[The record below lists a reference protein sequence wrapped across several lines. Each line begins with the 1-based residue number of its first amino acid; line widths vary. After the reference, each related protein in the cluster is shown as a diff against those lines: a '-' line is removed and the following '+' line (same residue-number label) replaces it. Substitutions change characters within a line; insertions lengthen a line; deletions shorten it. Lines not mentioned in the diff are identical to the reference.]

1 MSDPSADHT
10 LGQRVLREHVASVY
24 DTYRIST
31 LTHMTFVVV
40 FGSIIYS
47 QLKNP
52 SLLFWLAGLLGA
64 DIYVYFTP
72 RWTPLRPARE
82 SAYWARKISRMVTL
96 VSMITAVVPWLIV
109 PYDNLPMTSL
119 LMAVIV
125 GSCARAAQSLWP
137 LKSALFGYTLPMS
150 LGLITALAW
159 QGDGLHL
166 FLAAAGAAY
175 LLLTLRAGIGQHKLL
190 TESLMLRFEN
200 EALAA
205 RLGEQIAATER
216 ASEEKTRFLGTA
228 SHDLR
233 QPLHAIA
240 LFGAALEN
248 ELRDRPEGRNAQRL
262 MRAVNALGASL
273 DTMLDVSRLDAGVIT
288 AVPQPVQL
296 DALFLPL
303 NHTFSARAEHKQ
315 LQLRVR
321 ASGLWVHSDPQLLH
335 RMLSNLMDN
344 ALKYTAHGG
353 VTVMARERGDSVWVE
368 VRDTGVGIAPEQ
380 SGRIFEE
387 FYQINNPGRDRSR
400 GLGIGLSIVQRL
412 SRLLGHPVQMHSR
425 PGRGTHFR
433 VVLPAARA
441 MAGGLVPAFPS
452 DTGEVQASQPKAAL
466 ALPGRVLLLDDE
478 LEIREA
484 MTGLL
489 RSHSI
494 DAHAVADEAG
504 AAAALQWARREGRP
518 FDLLLCDY
526 RLADG
531 ADGLDA
537 GLRLSQGAGRGEG
550 EGEGAAEIPL
560 LLITG
565 ETSPARLQ
573 RVRESQVPVLFK
585 PVVAAALF
593 QAMAELAAPKPASP
607 LQPSVL
613 ENIGSH

>member
-1 MSDPSADHT
+1 VLNDPAADVV

-24 DTYRIST
+24 DTYSAST
-31 LTHMTFVVV
+31 LTHLCFVAV
-40 FGSIIYS
+40 FGAILYA
-47 QLKNP
+47 QLHDP
-52 SLLFWLAGLLGA
+52 RLLFWMAGMVLA
-64 DIYVYFTP
+64 DIYVFFTP
-72 RWTPLRPARE
+72 RWYPARPAVE
-82 SAYWARKISRMVTL
+82 SPYWARKISRLVTL
-96 VSMITAVVPWLIV
+96 VSMVTAVVPWLVV
-109 PYDNLPMTSL
+109 PAGNLPMTSL

-125 GSCARAAQSLWP
+125 GSCARASQSLWP
-137 LKSALFGYTLPMS
+137 LKPALFGYTLPMS
-150 LGLITALAW
+150 LGMITALAW

-175 LLLTLRAGIGQHKLL
+175 LMLTLHAGIRQHRLLTD
-190 TESLMLRFEN
+190 SLMLRFEN

-216 ASEEKTRFLGTA
+216 ASLEKTRFLGTA

-248 ELRDRPEGRNAQRL
+248 ELRNRPEGRNAERL

-273 DTMLDVSRLDAGVIT
+273 DTMLDVSRLDAGVV
-288 AVPQPVQL
+288 VPEVQAVQL

-303 NHTFSARAEHKQ
+303 NHTFSARAEQKS

-321 ASGLWVHSDPQLLH
+321 ASGLWVRSDPQLLH

-344 ALKYTAHGG
+344 ALKYTASGG
-353 VTVMARERGDSVWVE
+353 VTVIARDRGETVWIE
-368 VRDTGVGIAPEQ
+368 VRDTGIGIAPEQ

-387 FYQINNPGRDRSR
+387 FYQVDNPGRDRSH

-425 PGRGTHFR
+425 LGRGTHFR
-433 VVLPAARA
+433 LVVQAANAQASALAGPFPPQAAAADAEEQRRRGAARLPA
-441 MAGGLVPAFPS
+441 
-452 DTGEVQASQPKAAL
+452 
-466 ALPGRVLLLDDE
+466 RVLLLDDE
-478 LEIREA
+478 QEIREA

-489 RSHSI
+489 RSH
-494 DAHAVADEAG
+494 AVEAQAVGDEAS
-504 AAAALQWARREGRP
+504 AARALAQARGEGRP
-518 FDLLLCDY
+518 FELLLCDY

-537 GLRLSQGAGRGEG
+537 GLRLSRAGDGAT
-550 EGEGAAEIPL
+550 PL

-565 ETSPARLQ
+565 ETSPDRLL
-573 RVRESQVPVLFK
+573 RVRESRVPVLFK
-585 PVVAAALF
+585 PVVANRLLE
-593 QAMAELAAPKPASP
+593 AMSEAVLAR
-607 LQPSVL
+607 
-613 ENIGSH
+613 

>member
-1 MSDPSADHT
+1 MASNDPHADHS

-24 DTYRIST
+24 DTYVAST
-31 LTHMTFVVV
+31 LTHMAFVVV
-40 FGSIIYS
+40 FGCIIYS
-47 QLKNP
+47 QLGNA
-52 SLLFWLAGLLGA
+52 SLLFWIGGLVMA
-64 DIYVYFTP
+64 DIYVFFTP

-125 GSCARAAQSLWP
+125 GSCARASQSLWP

-216 ASEEKTRFLGTA
+216 ASQEKTRFLGTA

-248 ELRDRPEGRNAQRL
+248 ELRDRPEGRNAERL

-288 AVPQPVQL
+288 AAPQAVQL

-303 NHTFSARAEHKQ
+303 NHTFSARAEQKQ

-344 ALKYTAHGG
+344 ALKYTASGG
-353 VTVMARERGDSVWVE
+353 VTVMARARDDSVWVE
-368 VRDTGVGIAPEQ
+368 VRDTGIGIAPEQ

-387 FYQINNPGRDRSR
+387 FYQIDNPGRDRSR

-433 VVLPAARA
+433 VVLPMTQAHAGAMAPTLAATAGAGDVQAPQAAAR
-441 MAGGLVPAFPS
+441 P
-452 DTGEVQASQPKAAL
+452 
-466 ALPGRVLLLDDE
+466 ALPTLPRRVLLLDDE
-478 LEIREA
+478 FEIREA

-489 RSHSI
+489 RSHAI
-494 DAHAVADEAG
+494 DAHAVADEND
-504 AAAALQWARREGRP
+504 AAAALRQASGEGRP

-531 ADGLDA
+531 VDGLDA
-537 GLRLSQGAGRGEG
+537 GLRLAHKGAERGVD
-550 EGEGAAEIPL
+550 AAMPL

-565 ETSPARLQ
+565 ETSPDRLL
-573 RVRESQVPVLFK
+573 RVRESKVPVLFK
-585 PVVAAALF
+585 PVVAAELL
-593 QAMAELAAPKPASP
+593 QVMAQLVAKKPTPEPAAID
-607 LQPSVL
+607 V
-613 ENIGSH
+613 

>member
-1 MSDPSADHT
+1 MLNDPAADVV

-24 DTYRIST
+24 DTYSAST
-31 LTHMTFVVV
+31 LTHLCFVAV
-40 FGSIIYS
+40 FGAILYA
-47 QLKNP
+47 QLHDP
-52 SLLFWLAGLLGA
+52 RLLFWMAGMVLA
-64 DIYVYFTP
+64 DIYVFFTP
-72 RWTPLRPARE
+72 RWYPARPAVE
-82 SAYWARKISRMVTL
+82 SPYWARKISRLVTL
-96 VSMITAVVPWLIV
+96 VSMVTAVVPWLVV
-109 PYDNLPMTSL
+109 PAGNLPMTSL

-125 GSCARAAQSLWP
+125 GSCARASQSLWP
-137 LKSALFGYTLPMS
+137 LKPALFGYTLPMS
-150 LGLITALAW
+150 LGMITALAW

-175 LLLTLRAGIGQHKLL
+175 LMLTLHAGIRQHRLLTD
-190 TESLMLRFEN
+190 SLMLRFEN

-216 ASEEKTRFLGTA
+216 ASLEKTRFLGTA

-248 ELRDRPEGRNAQRL
+248 ELRNRPEGRNAERL

-273 DTMLDVSRLDAGVIT
+273 DTMLDVSRLDAGVV
-288 AVPQPVQL
+288 VPEVQAVQL

-303 NHTFSARAEHKQ
+303 NHTFSARAEQKS

-321 ASGLWVHSDPQLLH
+321 ASGLWVRSDPQLLH

-344 ALKYTAHGG
+344 ALKYTASGG
-353 VTVMARERGDSVWVE
+353 VTVMARDRGETVWIE
-368 VRDTGVGIAPEQ
+368 VRDTGIGIAPEQ

-387 FYQINNPGRDRSR
+387 FYQVDNPGRDRSH

-425 PGRGTHFR
+425 LGRGTHFR
-433 VVLPAARA
+433 LVVQAANAQASALAGPFPPQAAAADAEEQRRRGAARLPA
-441 MAGGLVPAFPS
+441 
-452 DTGEVQASQPKAAL
+452 
-466 ALPGRVLLLDDE
+466 RVLLLDDE
-478 LEIREA
+478 QEIREA

-489 RSHSI
+489 RSH
-494 DAHAVADEAG
+494 AVEAQAVGDEAS
-504 AAAALQWARREGRP
+504 AARALAQARGEGRP
-518 FDLLLCDY
+518 FELLLCDY

-537 GLRLSQGAGRGEG
+537 GLRLSRAGDGAT
-550 EGEGAAEIPL
+550 PL

-565 ETSPARLQ
+565 ETSPDRLL
-573 RVRESQVPVLFK
+573 RVRESRVPVLFK
-585 PVVAAALF
+585 PVVANRLLE
-593 QAMAELAAPKPASP
+593 AMSEAVLAR
-607 LQPSVL
+607 
-613 ENIGSH
+613 

>member
-1 MSDPSADHT
+1 VQPAAPNAPSAEHE

-24 DTYRIST
+24 STYRVST
-31 LTHMTFVVV
+31 LTHMAFVVV

-47 QLKNP
+47 QLKDP
-52 SLLFWLAGLLGA
+52 SLLFWLAGLLMA
-64 DIYVYFTP
+64 DIYVFFTP
-72 RWTPLRPARE
+72 RWTPTRPARE

-96 VSMITAVVPWLIV
+96 VSMVTAVVPWLIV
-109 PYDNLPMTSL
+109 PHDNLPMTSL

-137 LKSALFGYTLPMS
+137 LKPALFGYTMPMS
-150 LGLITALAW
+150 LGMIPALAW

-175 LLLTLRAGIGQHKLL
+175 LLLTLHAGIGQHKLL

-216 ASEEKTRFLGTA
+216 ASEEKPRFLGTA

-248 ELRDRPEGRNAQRL
+248 ELRDRPEGRNAERL

-288 AVPQPVQL
+288 PAPQPVQL

-303 NHTFSARAEHKQ
+303 NHTFAARAEQKQ

-321 ASGLWVHSDPQLLH
+321 ASGLWVQSDPQLLH

-344 ALKYTAHGG
+344 ALKYTMRGG
-353 VTVMARERGDSVWVE
+353 VTVTARERGDAVWIE
-368 VRDTGVGIAPEQ
+368 VRDTGIGIAPEQ

-433 VVLPAARA
+433 VVVPAVSTPARSGALAPAAA
-441 MAGGLVPAFPS
+441 VPEA
-452 DTGEVQASQPKAAL
+452 ASRHAAAL
-466 ALPGRVLLLDDE
+466 ALPSRVLLLDDA

-489 RSHSI
+489 RSHAI
-494 DAHAVADEAG
+494 DAHAVADEAD
-504 AAAALQWARREGRP
+504 AAAALRRAIGEGRP

-537 GLRLSQGAGRGEG
+537 GLRLSQA
-550 EGEGAAEIPL
+550 EGAATPL

-565 ETSPARLQ
+565 ETSPDRLQ
-573 RVRESQVPVLFK
+573 RVRESRVPVLFK
-585 PVVAAALF
+585 PVVADLLL
-593 QAMAELAAPKPASP
+593 QAMAEVAVAR
-607 LQPSVL
+607 
-613 ENIGSH
+613 

>member
-1 MSDPSADHT
+1 VPAAAQDYPSADIA
-10 LGQRVLREHVASVY
+10 LAQRVLRENIASVY
-24 DTYRIST
+24 STYIAST
-31 LTHMTFVVV
+31 LTHMVFVIV
-40 FGSIIYS
+40 FGAIIYS
-47 QLKNP
+47 QLKDP
-52 SLLFWLAGLLGA
+52 SLLFWLAALLIA
-64 DIYVYFTP
+64 DIYVLFTP
-72 RWTPLRPARE
+72 RWTPGRPAHE

-96 VSMITAVVPWLIV
+96 VSMVTAVVPWLIV
-109 PYDNLPMTSL
+109 PHNNLPMTSL
-119 LMAVIV
+119 LMTVIV

-137 LKSALFGYTLPMS
+137 LKPALFGYTMPMS
-150 LGLITALAW
+150 LGMITALAW

-175 LLLTLRAGIGQHKLL
+175 LLLTLHAGTGQHKLL

-200 EALAA
+200 EALAV

-248 ELRDRPEGRNAQRL
+248 ELRGRPEGRNAERL
-262 MRAVNALGASL
+262 MRAVNALGTSL

-288 AVPQPVQL
+288 PAPQPVQL

-303 NHTFSARAEHKQ
+303 NHTFAARAEQKE

-344 ALKYTAHGG
+344 ALKYTARGG
-353 VTVMARERGDSVWVE
+353 VTVTARDRGDTVWIE
-368 VRDTGVGIAPEQ
+368 VRDSGIGIAREQ
-380 SGRIFEE
+380 SSRIFEE
-387 FYQINNPGRDRSR
+387 FYQVNNPGRDRSR

-425 PGRGTHFR
+425 PGRGTFFR
-433 VVLPAARA
+433 VVVPAIGAPAGTPMAAPCVADAPAAFRN
-441 MAGGLVPAFPS
+441 P
-452 DTGEVQASQPKAAL
+452 AL

-489 RSHSI
+489 RSHAV
-494 DAHAVADEAG
+494 DAHAVDSEAA
-504 AAAALQWARREGRP
+504 AAAALRQAAAEGRP
-518 FDLLLCDY
+518 FALLLCDY

-537 GLRLSQGAGRGEG
+537 GLRLSQGDDD
-550 EGEGAAEIPL
+550 GAATPL

-565 ETSPARLQ
+565 ETSPDRLQ
-573 RVRESQVPVLFK
+573 RVRESRVPVLFK
-585 PVVAAALF
+585 PVAAESLLR
-593 QAMAELAAPKPASP
+593 AMTELGAR
-607 LQPSVL
+607 
-613 ENIGSH
+613 

>member
-1 MSDPSADHT
+1 MSVQPAAPSTPVADHE

-24 DTYRIST
+24 STYRVST
-31 LTHMTFVVV
+31 LTHMAFVVV

-47 QLKNP
+47 QLKDP
-52 SLLFWLAGLLGA
+52 SLLFWLAGLLMA
-64 DIYVYFTP
+64 DIYVFFTP
-72 RWTPLRPARE
+72 RWNPSRPARE

-96 VSMITAVVPWLIV
+96 VSMVTAVVPWLIV
-109 PYDNLPMTSL
+109 PHDNLPMTSL

-137 LKSALFGYTLPMS
+137 LKPALFGYTMPMS
-150 LGLITALAW
+150 LGMITALAW
-159 QGDGLHL
+159 QGDVLHL

-175 LLLTLRAGIGQHKLL
+175 LVLTLYAGIGQHKLL

-248 ELRDRPEGRNAQRL
+248 ELRDRPEGRNAERL

-288 AVPQPVQL
+288 PAPQPVQL

-303 NHTFSARAEHKQ
+303 NHTFGARAEQKQ

-321 ASGLWVHSDPQLLH
+321 ASGLWVQSDPQLLH

-344 ALKYTAHGG
+344 ALKYTMRGG
-353 VTVMARERGDSVWVE
+353 VTVTARERGDAVWIE
-368 VRDTGVGIAPEQ
+368 VRDTGIGIAPEQ

-433 VVLPAARA
+433 VVVPAAST
-441 MAGGLVPAFPS
+441 PARS
-452 DTGEVQASQPKAAL
+452 GALASAAAAPEAASRHAAAL
-466 ALPGRVLLLDDE
+466 TLPGRVLLLDDE

-489 RSHSI
+489 RSHAI
-494 DAHAVADEAG
+494 DAHAVADEAD
-504 AAAALQWARREGRP
+504 AAAALRQAIGEGRP

-537 GLRLSQGAGRGEG
+537 GLRLSQA
-550 EGEGAAEIPL
+550 EGAATPL

-565 ETSPARLQ
+565 ETSPDRLQ

-585 PVVAAALF
+585 PVVADLLL
-593 QAMAELAAPKPASP
+593 QAMAEVAVAR
-607 LQPSVL
+607 
-613 ENIGSH
+613 

>member
-1 MSDPSADHT
+1 LNVPTQGSNDPLAGHT
-10 LGQRVLREHVASVY
+10 LAQRVLRENIASVY
-24 DTYRIST
+24 STYIAST
-31 LTHMTFVVV
+31 LTHIAFVLV
-40 FGSIIYS
+40 FGAIIYS
-47 QLKNP
+47 QLKDP
-52 SLLFWLAGLLGA
+52 SLLFWAGTLLAA
-64 DIYVYFTP
+64 DLYVLFTP
-72 RWTPLRPARE
+72 RWTPERPARE

-96 VSMITAVVPWLIV
+96 VSMVTAVVPWLIV
-109 PYDNLPMTSL
+109 PHDNLPMTSL
-119 LMAVIV
+119 LLAVIV

-137 LKSALFGYTLPMS
+137 LKSALFGYTMPMS
-150 LGLITALAW
+150 MGMITALAW

-175 LLLTLRAGIGQHKLL
+175 LLLTLHAGVGQHKLL
-190 TESLMLRFEN
+190 TASLMLRFEN

-248 ELRDRPEGRNAQRL
+248 ELRDRPEGRNAERL

-273 DTMLDVSRLDAGVIT
+273 DTMLDISRLDAGVIT
-288 AVPQPVQL
+288 PAPQPVQL

-303 NHTFSARAEHKQ
+303 NHTFAARAEHQQ

-321 ASGLWVHSDPQLLH
+321 ASGLWVRSDPQLLH

-344 ALKYTAHGG
+344 ALKYTARGG
-353 VTVMARERGDSVWVE
+353 VTVTARDRGDAVWIE
-368 VRDTGVGIAPEQ
+368 VRDSGIGIAPEQ

-387 FYQINNPGRDRSR
+387 FYQVDNPGRDRSR

-425 PGRGTHFR
+425 PGRGTFFR
-433 VVLPAARA
+433 VVVPAVGAPAGALSAVAAAPSALRRGPMPALPA
-441 MAGGLVPAFPS
+441 
-452 DTGEVQASQPKAAL
+452 
-466 ALPGRVLLLDDE
+466 RVLLLDDE

-484 MTGLL
+484 MMGLL
-489 RSHSI
+489 RSHAV
-494 DAHAVADEAG
+494 DAHAVADEE
-504 AAAALQWARREGRP
+504 AAADALRRAAAEGRP
-518 FDLLLCDY
+518 FELLLCDY

-537 GLRLSQGAGRGEG
+537 GLRLSQGAAGQGG
-550 EGEGAAEIPL
+550 GAATPL

-565 ETSPARLQ
+565 ETSPDRLL
-573 RVRESQVPVLFK
+573 RVRESRVPVLFK
-585 PVVAAALF
+585 PVAAESLLR
-593 QAMAELAAPKPASP
+593 AMVEAAPSA
-607 LQPSVL
+607 
-613 ENIGSH
+613 

>member
-1 MSDPSADHT
+1 MSEAVVALNDPLADHS

-24 DTYRIST
+24 STYGVST
-31 LTHMTFVVV
+31 LTHMAFVVV

-47 QLKNP
+47 QLKDP
-52 SLLFWLAGLLGA
+52 SLLFWMAGLLMA
-64 DIYVYFTP
+64 DIYVFFTP
-72 RWTPLRPARE
+72 RWTPSRPAHE
-82 SAYWARKISRMVTL
+82 SSYWARKISRLVTL
-96 VSMITAVVPWLIV
+96 VSMVSAVVPWLIV
-109 PYDNLPMTSL
+109 PHDNLPMTSL

-137 LKSALFGYTLPMS
+137 LKAALFGYTMPMS
-150 LGLITALAW
+150 LGMITALAW

-166 FLAAAGAAY
+166 FLAIAGAAY
-175 LLLTLRAGIGQHKLL
+175 LLLTLHAGIGQHKLL
-190 TESLMLRFEN
+190 TQSLMLRFEN

-248 ELRDRPEGRNAQRL
+248 ELRDRPEGRNAERL

-273 DTMLDVSRLDAGVIT
+273 DTMLDISRLDAGVIT
-288 AVPQPVQL
+288 PAPQSVQL

-303 NHTFSARAEHKQ
+303 NHTFSARAEQKQ

-321 ASGLWVHSDPQLLH
+321 ASGLWVRSDPQLLH

-344 ALKYTAHGG
+344 ALKYTARGG
-353 VTVMARERGDSVWVE
+353 VTVTARDRGDAVWIE
-368 VRDTGVGIAPEQ
+368 VRDSGIGIAPEQ
-380 SGRIFEE
+380 SSRIFEE
-387 FYQINNPGRDRSR
+387 FYQIDNPGRDRSR

-433 VVLPAARA
+433 VVLPAVDA
-441 MAGGLVPAFPS
+441 
-452 DTGEVQASQPKAAL
+452 QADMRVRQLSQTAVEAL
-466 ALPGRVLLLDDE
+466 ERERQWQGRPALPGRVLLLDDE

-484 MTGLL
+484 MMGLL
-489 RSHSI
+489 RSHAI

-504 AAAALQWARREGRP
+504 AAAALQQASREGRP
-518 FDLLLCDY
+518 FELLVCDY

-537 GLRLSQGAGRGEG
+537 GLRLSQGQ
-550 EGEGAAEIPL
+550 GAAIPL

-565 ETSPARLQ
+565 ETAPERLQ
-573 RVRESQVPVLFK
+573 RVRESKVPVLFK
-585 PVVAAALF
+585 PVVADSLLR
-593 QAMAELAAPKPASP
+593 AMAEVAVAR
-607 LQPSVL
+607 
-613 ENIGSH
+613 

>member
-1 MSDPSADHT
+1 LSVQSVAPNDPPADHA
-10 LGQRVLREHVASVY
+10 LAQRVLREHVASVY
-24 DTYRIST
+24 DTYRTST
-31 LTHMTFVVV
+31 LTHMAFVVV
-40 FGSIIYS
+40 FGAIIYS

-52 SLLFWLAGLLGA
+52 NLLFWLAGLLMV
-64 DIYVYFTP
+64 DVYVFFTP
-72 RWTPLRPARE
+72 RWNPSRPARE

-96 VSMITAVVPWLIV
+96 VSMVTAVVPWLIV

-119 LMAVIV
+119 LMAVVV
-125 GSCARAAQSLWP
+125 GSCSRAAQSLWP
-137 LKSALFGYTLPMS
+137 LKAALFGYTLPMS
-150 LGLITALAW
+150 LGLLTALAW

-216 ASEEKTRFLGTA
+216 ASEEKTRFLGAA

-248 ELRDRPEGRNAQRL
+248 ELRGRPESRNAERL

-288 AVPQPVQL
+288 PVPQPVQL

-303 NHTFSARAEHKQ
+303 NHTFAARAEQKQ

-344 ALKYTAHGG
+344 ALKYTARGG
-353 VTVMARERGDSVWVE
+353 VTVTARERGDAVWIE
-368 VRDTGVGIAPEQ
+368 VRDSGIGIAPEQ

-412 SRLLGHPVQMHSR
+412 SLLLRHPVQMRSR
-425 PGRGTHFR
+425 LGRGTHFR
-433 VVLPAARA
+433 VVVPAVSAAERAVAGVPAPAAMTGATTEKRSS
-441 MAGGLVPAFPS
+441 PAPVLPS
-452 DTGEVQASQPKAAL
+452 
-466 ALPGRVLLLDDE
+466 RVLLLDDE

-489 RSHSI
+489 RSHAI

-504 AAAALQWARREGRP
+504 AAAALRQAIGEGRP

-537 GLRLSQGAGRGEG
+537 GLRLSQGQGGSAGV
-550 EGEGAAEIPL
+550 PL

-565 ETSPARLQ
+565 ETSPDRLQ
-573 RVRESQVPVLFK
+573 RVRESRVPVLFK
-585 PVVAAALF
+585 PVVAASLL
-593 QAMAELAAPKPASP
+593 QAMAELVTAKQPLRPAA
-607 LQPSVL
+607 
-613 ENIGSH
+613 

>member
-1 MSDPSADHT
+1 LSVQPAAPNAPTADHA

-24 DTYRIST
+24 STYSAST
-31 LTHMTFVVV
+31 LTHMAFVVV

-47 QLKNP
+47 QLKDP
-52 SLLFWLAGLLGA
+52 SLLFWLAGLLMA
-64 DIYVYFTP
+64 DIYVFFTP
-72 RWTPLRPARE
+72 RWNPSRPVRE
-82 SAYWARKISRMVTL
+82 SAYWARKISRVVTL
-96 VSMITAVVPWLIV
+96 VSMVTAVVPWLIV
-109 PYDNLPMTSL
+109 PHNNLPMTSL

-137 LKSALFGYTLPMS
+137 LKPALFGYTMPMS
-150 LGLITALAW
+150 LGMITALAW

-175 LLLTLRAGIGQHKLL
+175 LLLTLYAGIGQHKLL

-248 ELRDRPEGRNAQRL
+248 ELRDRPEGRNAERL

-288 AVPQPVQL
+288 PAPQPVQL

-303 NHTFSARAEHKQ
+303 NHTFAARAEHKE

-321 ASGLWVHSDPQLLH
+321 ASGLWVYSDPQLLH

-344 ALKYTAHGG
+344 ALKYTMRGG
-353 VTVMARERGDSVWVE
+353 VTVTARERGEAVWIE
-368 VRDTGVGIAPEQ
+368 VRDTGIGIAPEQ

-433 VVLPAARA
+433 VVVPIASAPERAQAELAAA
-441 MAGGLVPAFPS
+441 SLNEAASAGERKVS
-452 DTGEVQASQPKAAL
+452 TL

-489 RSHSI
+489 RSHAI
-494 DAHAVADEAG
+494 DAHAVSDEAG
-504 AAAALQWARREGRP
+504 AAAALRQAAREGRP

-531 ADGLDA
+531 VDGLDA
-537 GLRLSQGAGRGEG
+537 GLRLSQS
-550 EGEGAAEIPL
+550 EGAATPL

-565 ETSPARLQ
+565 ETSPDRLQ

-585 PVVAAALF
+585 PVVADLLL
-593 QAMAELAAPKPASP
+593 QAMAEVAVAR
-607 LQPSVL
+607 
-613 ENIGSH
+613 

>member
-1 MSDPSADHT
+1 MSVQPAAPNAPTADHA

-24 DTYRIST
+24 STYGIST
-31 LTHMTFVVV
+31 LTHMAFVVV

-47 QLKNP
+47 QLKDP
-52 SLLFWLAGLLGA
+52 SLLFWLAGLLMA
-64 DIYVYFTP
+64 DIYVFFTP
-72 RWTPLRPARE
+72 RWTPSRPVRE
-82 SAYWARKISRMVTL
+82 SAYWARKISRVVTL
-96 VSMITAVVPWLIV
+96 VSMVTAVVPWLIV
-109 PYDNLPMTSL
+109 PHNNLPMTSL

-137 LKSALFGYTLPMS
+137 LKPALFGYTMPMS
-150 LGLITALAW
+150 LGMITALAW

-175 LLLTLRAGIGQHKLL
+175 LLLTLYAGIGQHKLL

-248 ELRDRPEGRNAQRL
+248 ELRDRPEGRNAERL

-288 AVPQPVQL
+288 PAPQPVQL

-303 NHTFSARAEHKQ
+303 NHTFAARAEQKE

-344 ALKYTAHGG
+344 ALKYTTRGG
-353 VTVMARERGDSVWVE
+353 VTVTARERGEAVWIE
-368 VRDTGVGIAPEQ
+368 VRDTGIGIPPEQ

-433 VVLPAARA
+433 VVVPVASAPERAQAGLAPAS
-441 MAGGLVPAFPS
+441 MNEVTSAGERKVS
-452 DTGEVQASQPKAAL
+452 TL

-489 RSHSI
+489 RSHAI
-494 DAHAVADEAG
+494 DAHAVSDEAG
-504 AAAALQWARREGRP
+504 AAAALRQATREGRP

-537 GLRLSQGAGRGEG
+537 GLRLSQAD
-550 EGEGAAEIPL
+550 GAATPL

-565 ETSPARLQ
+565 ETSPDRLQ

-585 PVVAAALF
+585 PVVADLLL
-593 QAMAELAAPKPASP
+593 QAMAEVA
-607 LQPSVL
+607 VTR
-613 ENIGSH
+613 

>member
-1 MSDPSADHT
+1 MLNDPAADVV

-24 DTYRIST
+24 DTYSAST
-31 LTHMTFVVV
+31 LTHLCFVAV
-40 FGSIIYS
+40 FGAILYA
-47 QLKNP
+47 QLHDP
-52 SLLFWLAGLLGA
+52 RLLFWMAGMVLA
-64 DIYVYFTP
+64 DIYVFFTP
-72 RWTPLRPARE
+72 RWYPARPAVE
-82 SAYWARKISRMVTL
+82 SPYWARKISRLVTL
-96 VSMITAVVPWLIV
+96 VSMVTAVVPWLVV
-109 PYDNLPMTSL
+109 PAGNLPMTSL

-125 GSCARAAQSLWP
+125 GSCARASQSLWP
-137 LKSALFGYTLPMS
+137 LKPALFGYTLPMS
-150 LGLITALAW
+150 LGMITALAW

-175 LLLTLRAGIGQHKLL
+175 LMLTLHAGIRQHRLLTD
-190 TESLMLRFEN
+190 SLMLRFEN

-216 ASEEKTRFLGTA
+216 ASLEKTRFLGTA

-248 ELRDRPEGRNAQRL
+248 ELRNRPEGRNAERL

-273 DTMLDVSRLDAGVIT
+273 DTMLDVSRLDAGVV
-288 AVPQPVQL
+288 VPEVQAVQL

-303 NHTFSARAEHKQ
+303 NHTFSARAEQKS

-321 ASGLWVHSDPQLLH
+321 ASGLWVRSDPQLLH

-344 ALKYTAHGG
+344 ALKYTASGG
-353 VTVMARERGDSVWVE
+353 VTVIARHRGETVWIE
-368 VRDTGVGIAPEQ
+368 VRDTGIGIAPEQ

-387 FYQINNPGRDRSR
+387 FYQVDNPGRDRSH

-425 PGRGTHFR
+425 LGRGTHFR
-433 VVLPAARA
+433 LVVQAANAQASALAGPFPPQAAAADAEEQRRRGAARLPA
-441 MAGGLVPAFPS
+441 
-452 DTGEVQASQPKAAL
+452 
-466 ALPGRVLLLDDE
+466 RVLLLDDE
-478 LEIREA
+478 QEIREA

-489 RSHSI
+489 RSH
-494 DAHAVADEAG
+494 AVEAQAVGDEAS
-504 AAAALQWARREGRP
+504 AARALAQARGEGRP
-518 FDLLLCDY
+518 FELLLCDY

-537 GLRLSQGAGRGEG
+537 GLRLSRAGDV
-550 EGEGAAEIPL
+550 ATPL

-565 ETSPARLQ
+565 ETSPDRLL
-573 RVRESQVPVLFK
+573 RVRESRVPVLFK
-585 PVVAAALF
+585 PVVANRLLE
-593 QAMAELAAPKPASP
+593 AMSEAVLAR
-607 LQPSVL
+607 
-613 ENIGSH
+613 

>member
-1 MSDPSADHT
+1 MPAAAPSDPPADHD
-10 LGQRVLREHVASVY
+10 LAQRVLRENIASVY
-24 DTYRIST
+24 STYIAST
-31 LTHMTFVVV
+31 LTHMVFVIV
-40 FGSIIYS
+40 FGAIIYS
-47 QLKNP
+47 QLKDP
-52 SLLFWLAGLLGA
+52 SLLFWLGALLTA
-64 DIYVYFTP
+64 DIYVLFTP
-72 RWTPLRPARE
+72 RWTPDRPARE

-96 VSMITAVVPWLIV
+96 VSMVTAVVPWLIV
-109 PYDNLPMTSL
+109 PHNNLPMTSL
-119 LMAVIV
+119 LMTVIV

-137 LKSALFGYTLPMS
+137 LKPALFGYTMPMS
-150 LGLITALAW
+150 LGMITALAW

-175 LLLTLRAGIGQHKLL
+175 LLLTLYAGIGQHKLL

-248 ELRDRPEGRNAQRL
+248 ELRDRPEGRNAERL

-288 AVPQPVQL
+288 PVPQPVQL

-303 NHTFSARAEHKQ
+303 NHTFSARAEQKE

-344 ALKYTAHGG
+344 ALKYTMRGG
-353 VTVMARERGDSVWVE
+353 VTVTARERGESVWIE
-368 VRDTGVGIAPEQ
+368 VRDTGIGIPPEQ

-433 VVLPAARA
+433 VVVPIASAFERAPAGLPPASLAEASAADER
-441 MAGGLVPAFPS
+441 S
-452 DTGEVQASQPKAAL
+452 ASAL

-484 MTGLL
+484 MMGLL

-494 DAHAVADEAG
+494 DAHAVASE
-504 AAAALQWARREGRP
+504 AAADAALRHAAREGRP
-518 FDLLLCDY
+518 FDLLMCDY

-531 ADGLDA
+531 VDGLDA
-537 GLRLSQGAGRGEG
+537 GLRLSQSG
-550 EGEGAAEIPL
+550 GAAMPL

-565 ETSPARLQ
+565 ETSPDRLQ

-585 PVVAAALF
+585 PVVADQLLL
-593 QAMAELAAPKPASP
+593 AMAELTVAR
-607 LQPSVL
+607 
-613 ENIGSH
+613 

>member
-1 MSDPSADHT
+1 VLNDPAADVV

-24 DTYRIST
+24 DTYSAST
-31 LTHMTFVVV
+31 LTHLCFVAV
-40 FGSIIYS
+40 FGAILYA
-47 QLKNP
+47 QLHDP
-52 SLLFWLAGLLGA
+52 RLLFWMAGMVLA
-64 DIYVYFTP
+64 DVYVFFTP
-72 RWTPLRPARE
+72 RWYPARPALE
-82 SAYWARKISRMVTL
+82 SPYWARKISRLVTL
-96 VSMITAVVPWLIV
+96 VSMVTAVVPWLVV
-109 PYDNLPMTSL
+109 PAGNLPMTSL

-125 GSCARAAQSLWP
+125 GSCARASQSLWP
-137 LKSALFGYTLPMS
+137 LKPALFGYTLPMS
-150 LGLITALAW
+150 LGMITALAW

-175 LLLTLRAGIGQHKLL
+175 LMLTLHAGIRQHRLLTD
-190 TESLMLRFEN
+190 SLMLRFEN

-216 ASEEKTRFLGTA
+216 ASQEKTRFLGTA

-248 ELRDRPEGRNAQRL
+248 ELRNRPEGRNAERL

-273 DTMLDVSRLDAGVIT
+273 DTMLDVSRLDAGVV
-288 AVPQPVQL
+288 VPEVQAVQL

-303 NHTFSARAEHKQ
+303 NHTFSARAEQKS

-321 ASGLWVHSDPQLLH
+321 ASGLWVRSDPQLLH

-344 ALKYTAHGG
+344 ALKYTRSGG
-353 VTVMARERGDSVWVE
+353 VTVIARDRGDTVWIE

-387 FYQINNPGRDRSR
+387 FYQVDNPGRDRSR

-425 PGRGTHFR
+425 LGRGTHFR
-433 VVLPAARA
+433 LVVQAANAQASALAGPFPPQAAAADAEERRRRSAARLPA
-441 MAGGLVPAFPS
+441 
-452 DTGEVQASQPKAAL
+452 
-466 ALPGRVLLLDDE
+466 RVLLLDDE
-478 LEIREA
+478 QEIREA

-489 RSHSI
+489 RSH
-494 DAHAVADEAG
+494 AVEALAVDDE
-504 AAAALQWARREGRP
+504 AAAARALARARGEGRP
-518 FDLLLCDY
+518 FELLLCDY

-531 ADGLDA
+531 VDGLDV
-537 GLRLSQGAGRGEG
+537 GLRLSRLGER
-550 EGEGAAEIPL
+550 ATPL

-565 ETSPARLQ
+565 ETSPDRLL
-573 RVRESQVPVLFK
+573 RVRESRVPVLFK
-585 PVVAAALF
+585 PVVADRLLE
-593 QAMAELAAPKPASP
+593 AMSEAVRAR
-607 LQPSVL
+607 
-613 ENIGSH
+613 

>member
-1 MSDPSADHT
+1 MLNDPAADVV

-24 DTYRIST
+24 DTYSAST
-31 LTHMTFVVV
+31 LTHLCFVAV
-40 FGSIIYS
+40 FGAILYA
-47 QLKNP
+47 QLHDP
-52 SLLFWLAGLLGA
+52 RLLFWMAGMVLA
-64 DIYVYFTP
+64 DIYVFFTP
-72 RWTPLRPARE
+72 RWYPARPAVE
-82 SAYWARKISRMVTL
+82 SPYWARKISRLVTL
-96 VSMITAVVPWLIV
+96 VSMVTAVVPWLVV
-109 PYDNLPMTSL
+109 PAGNLPMTSL

-125 GSCARAAQSLWP
+125 GSCARASQSLWP
-137 LKSALFGYTLPMS
+137 LKPALFGYTLPMS
-150 LGLITALAW
+150 LGMITALAW

-175 LLLTLRAGIGQHKLL
+175 LMLTLHAGIRQHRLLTD
-190 TESLMLRFEN
+190 SLMLRFEN

-216 ASEEKTRFLGTA
+216 ASLEKTRFLGTA

-248 ELRDRPEGRNAQRL
+248 ELRNRPEGRNAERL

-273 DTMLDVSRLDAGVIT
+273 DTMLDVSRLDAGVV
-288 AVPQPVQL
+288 VPEVQAVQL

-303 NHTFSARAEHKQ
+303 NHTFSARAEQKS

-321 ASGLWVHSDPQLLH
+321 ASGLWVRSDPQLLH

-344 ALKYTAHGG
+344 ALKYTASGG
-353 VTVMARERGDSVWVE
+353 VTVIARDRGETVWIE
-368 VRDTGVGIAPEQ
+368 VRDTGIGIAPEQ

-387 FYQINNPGRDRSR
+387 FYQVDNPGRDRSH

-425 PGRGTHFR
+425 LGRGTHFR
-433 VVLPAARA
+433 LVVQAANAQASALAGPFPPQAAAADAEEQRRRGAARLPA
-441 MAGGLVPAFPS
+441 
-452 DTGEVQASQPKAAL
+452 
-466 ALPGRVLLLDDE
+466 RVLLLDDE
-478 LEIREA
+478 QEIREA

-489 RSHSI
+489 RSH
-494 DAHAVADEAG
+494 AVEAQAVGDEAS
-504 AAAALQWARREGRP
+504 AARALAQARGEGRP

-537 GLRLSQGAGRGEG
+537 GLRLSRAGDGAT
-550 EGEGAAEIPL
+550 PL

-565 ETSPARLQ
+565 ETSPDRLL
-573 RVRESQVPVLFK
+573 RVRESRVPVLFK
-585 PVVAAALF
+585 PVVANRLLE
-593 QAMAELAAPKPASP
+593 AMSEAVLAR
-607 LQPSVL
+607 
-613 ENIGSH
+613 

>member
-1 MSDPSADHT
+1 MQPAAPNAPTADHA

-24 DTYRIST
+24 STYSAST
-31 LTHMTFVVV
+31 LTHMAFVVV

-47 QLKNP
+47 QLKDP
-52 SLLFWLAGLLGA
+52 SLLFWLAGLLMA
-64 DIYVYFTP
+64 DIYVFFTP
-72 RWTPLRPARE
+72 RWNPSRPVRE
-82 SAYWARKISRMVTL
+82 SAYWARKISRVVTL
-96 VSMITAVVPWLIV
+96 VSMVTAVVPWLIV
-109 PYDNLPMTSL
+109 PHNNLPMTSL

-137 LKSALFGYTLPMS
+137 LKPALFGYTMPMS
-150 LGLITALAW
+150 LGMITALAW

-175 LLLTLRAGIGQHKLL
+175 LLLTLYAGIGQHKLL

-248 ELRDRPEGRNAQRL
+248 ELRDRPEGRNAERL

-288 AVPQPVQL
+288 PAPQPVQL

-303 NHTFSARAEHKQ
+303 NHTFAARAEHKE

-321 ASGLWVHSDPQLLH
+321 ASGLWVYSDPQLLH

-344 ALKYTAHGG
+344 ALKYTMRGG
-353 VTVMARERGDSVWVE
+353 VTVTARERGEAVWIE
-368 VRDTGVGIAPEQ
+368 VRDTGIGIAPEQ

-433 VVLPAARA
+433 VVVPIASAPERAQAELAAA
-441 MAGGLVPAFPS
+441 SLNEAASAGERKVS
-452 DTGEVQASQPKAAL
+452 TL

-489 RSHSI
+489 RSHAI
-494 DAHAVADEAG
+494 DAHAVSDEAG
-504 AAAALQWARREGRP
+504 AAAALRQAAREGRP

-531 ADGLDA
+531 VDGLDA
-537 GLRLSQGAGRGEG
+537 GLRLSQS
-550 EGEGAAEIPL
+550 EGAATPL

-565 ETSPARLQ
+565 ETSPDRLQ

-585 PVVAAALF
+585 PVVADLLL
-593 QAMAELAAPKPASP
+593 QAMAEVAVAR
-607 LQPSVL
+607 
-613 ENIGSH
+613 